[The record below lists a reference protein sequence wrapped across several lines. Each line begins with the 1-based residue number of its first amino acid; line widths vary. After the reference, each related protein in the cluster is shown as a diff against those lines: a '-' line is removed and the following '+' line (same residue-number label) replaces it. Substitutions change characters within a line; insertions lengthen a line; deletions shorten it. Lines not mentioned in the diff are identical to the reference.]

1 MGIYIIFSKFV
12 GVISG
17 NKKMIVGYGKLCDYL
32 IEMLFFVQ
40 VWGKNFVIVFIFDR
54 YVGDNFWFVV
64 SKDNIYVSVSG
75 VIDGKLFIDNFVIQY
90 VGGYVQKYYSFKL
103 YFYVI
108 LDKLMVVYQF
118 LVIQILYMDQVDFS
132 FIMIL
137 FIE

>member
-40 VWGKNFVIVFIFDR
+40 VWGKNFVIVLIFDR

-103 YFYVI
+103 YFYVN
-108 LDKLMVVYQF
+108 LD
-118 LVIQILYMDQVDFS
+118 
-132 FIMIL
+132 
-137 FIE
+137 